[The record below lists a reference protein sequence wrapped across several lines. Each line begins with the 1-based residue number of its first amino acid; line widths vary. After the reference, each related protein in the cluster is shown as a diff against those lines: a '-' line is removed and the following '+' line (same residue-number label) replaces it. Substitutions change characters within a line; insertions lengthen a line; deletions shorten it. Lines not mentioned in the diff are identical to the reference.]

1 MQTIDFIVL
10 LILFVSAIISFIRGF
25 VREVLSLIAW
35 ALAVWVAVKF
45 SAQGAVFLESYLVSP
60 TLRVGAAFI
69 VLFLLTLF
77 LTSMVNFLI
86 GHLVKSTG
94 LSGTDRLVGLI
105 FGLARGGI
113 IISIGVLLGG
123 VFGFTHEAWWKE
135 STLLGHFE
143 HMAFWLKDQLPPDV
157 ASNITY
163 D

>member
-25 VREVLSLIAW
+25 VREVLSLVAW
-35 ALAVWVAVKF
+35 SLAVWVAIKF
-45 SAQGAVFLESYLVSP
+45 SADGAVLLEPYLLSP

-69 VLFLLTLF
+69 ALFLLTLF

-123 VFGFTHEAWWKE
+123 VFGFSHENWWKE

-143 HMAFWLKDQLPPDV
+143 HMAFWLKAQLPPDV
-157 ASNITY
+157 ASNITF